1 MTVKGIERIKKF
13 YPVWAIIAIVF
24 LYFLLES
31 DYSDFLLV
39 IVILL
44 LLKDVFIDLVM
55 SRGSTPNWFEHAP
68 FVILVSIVGLL
79 DFFEVEP
86 FTGLISP
93 LTMFIAIV
101 DSFID
106 VFDDMGFF
114 G

>member
-1 MTVKGIERIKKF
+1 MSKGIERIKK
-13 YPVWAIIAIVF
+13 YYLVWTIISIVF

-31 DYSDFLLV
+31 DYSDYLLL
-39 IVILL
+39 IVVLL
-44 LLKDVFIDLVM
+44 LLKDIFIDLRTK
-55 SRGSTPNWFEHAP
+55 RGSTPNWFEHAP

-106 VFDDMGFF
+106 VF
-114 G
+114 